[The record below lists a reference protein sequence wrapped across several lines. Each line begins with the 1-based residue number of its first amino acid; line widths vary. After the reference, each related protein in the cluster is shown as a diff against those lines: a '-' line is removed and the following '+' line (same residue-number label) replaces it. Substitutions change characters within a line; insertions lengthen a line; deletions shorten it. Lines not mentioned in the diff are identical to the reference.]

1 MPPRQRILGLV
12 QWEPTSDAA
21 DLKAR
26 IEAERTGQAF
36 LYWKDVDARQQI
48 LMLDPDTERV
58 TVGRRGDQDIVL
70 DWDKQVSRAHALLE
84 KRGGDWTLIDELS
97 QNGSYLNGDRI
108 NRRVRLDHKDVMCFG
123 STRITFQDRARAEE
137 DSTARASEETWAPM
151 SARDRDVLRALCR
164 PLVDDSSAHARQ
176 QRGDRRGGGAER
188 RLGESASA
196 CAVRALRH
204 GRSAPGR
211 EAHAA
216 RAAAALE
223 RHLQAPRLLI
233 VMPVHAPR
241 WTRSPSASVTGSPAA
256 ICCPLTSVPFVE
268 PRSSI
273 A

>member
-1 MPPRQRILGLV
+1 M

-36 LYWKDVDARQQI
+36 LYWKDVDARKQI

-137 DSTARASEETWAPM
+137 DSTARASEKTWAPM
-151 SARDRDVLRALCR
+151 SVRDRDVLRALCR
-164 PLVDDSSAHARQ
+164 PLVDDSSAMPASNEAIAEEVTLSVDSVKARLRVQ
-176 QRGDRRGGGAER
+176 YER
-188 RLGESASA
+188 YGMVDLRQGEKRTRLA
-196 CAVRALRH
+196 
-204 GRSAPGR
+204 
-211 EAHAA
+211 
-216 RAAAALE
+216 
-223 RHLQAPRLLI
+223 RLLLSNGTFK
-233 VMPVHAPR
+233 PHD
-241 WTRSPSASVTGSPAA
+241 
-256 ICCPLTSVPFVE
+256 F
-268 PRSSI
+268 
-273 A
+273 

>member
-1 MPPRQRILGLV
+1 V

-36 LYWKDVDARQQI
+36 VYWKDVDARQQI
-48 LMLDPDTERV
+48 LLLDPDTERV

-108 NRRVRLDHKDVMCFG
+108 NRRVRLGHKDVMCFG

-164 PLVDDSSAHARQ
+164 PLVDDSSAMPASNEDIAEEVTLSVDSVKARLRVQ
-176 QRGDRRGGGAER
+176 YER
-188 RLGESASA
+188 YGLVDLRQGEKRTRLA
-196 CAVRALRH
+196 
-204 GRSAPGR
+204 
-211 EAHAA
+211 
-216 RAAAALE
+216 
-223 RHLQAPRLLI
+223 RLLLSNGTFK
-233 VMPVHAPR
+233 PHD
-241 WTRSPSASVTGSPAA
+241 
-256 ICCPLTSVPFVE
+256 F
-268 PRSSI
+268 
-273 A
+273 

>member
-1 MPPRQRILGLV
+1 MRPRQRILGLV

-36 LYWKDVDARQQI
+36 VFWKDMDARQQI
-48 LMLDPDTERV
+48 LLLDPDTERV

-137 DSTARASEETWAPM
+137 DSTARASGETWAPM

-164 PLVDDSSAHARQ
+164 PLVDDSSAMPASNEAIAEEVTLSVDSVKARLRVQ
-176 QRGDRRGGGAER
+176 YER
-188 RLGESASA
+188 YGMVDLRQGEKRTRLA
-196 CAVRALRH
+196 
-204 GRSAPGR
+204 
-211 EAHAA
+211 
-216 RAAAALE
+216 
-223 RHLQAPRLLI
+223 RLLLSNGTFK
-233 VMPVHAPR
+233 PHD
-241 WTRSPSASVTGSPAA
+241 
-256 ICCPLTSVPFVE
+256 F
-268 PRSSI
+268 
-273 A
+273 

>member
-1 MPPRQRILGLV
+1 M

-36 LYWKDVDARQQI
+36 VYWKDVDARQQI
-48 LMLDPDTERV
+48 LLLDPDTERV
-58 TVGRRGDQDIVL
+58 TVGRRDDQDIVL

-137 DSTARASEETWAPM
+137 DSTARVSEETWAPM

-164 PLVDDSSAHARQ
+164 PLLDDSSAMPASNEAIAEEVTLSVDSVKARLRVQ
-176 QRGDRRGGGAER
+176 YER
-188 RLGESASA
+188 YGLVDLRQGEKRARLA
-196 CAVRALRH
+196 
-204 GRSAPGR
+204 
-211 EAHAA
+211 
-216 RAAAALE
+216 
-223 RHLQAPRLLI
+223 RLLLSNGTFK
-233 VMPVHAPR
+233 PHD
-241 WTRSPSASVTGSPAA
+241 
-256 ICCPLTSVPFVE
+256 F
-268 PRSSI
+268 
-273 A
+273 

>member
-1 MPPRQRILGLV
+1 V

-26 IEAERTGQAF
+26 IEAERTGHAF

-58 TVGRRGDQDIVL
+58 TVGRRDDQDIVL

-137 DSTARASEETWAPM
+137 DSTARVSEETWAPM

-164 PLVDDSSAHARQ
+164 PLLDDSSAMPASNEAIAEEVTLSVDSVKARLRVQ
-176 QRGDRRGGGAER
+176 YER
-188 RLGESASA
+188 YGMVDLRQGEKRTRLA
-196 CAVRALRH
+196 
-204 GRSAPGR
+204 
-211 EAHAA
+211 
-216 RAAAALE
+216 
-223 RHLQAPRLLI
+223 RLLLSNGTFK
-233 VMPVHAPR
+233 PHD
-241 WTRSPSASVTGSPAA
+241 
-256 ICCPLTSVPFVE
+256 F
-268 PRSSI
+268 
-273 A
+273 

>member
-1 MPPRQRILGLV
+1 MRPRQRILGLV

-36 LYWKDVDARQQI
+36 VYWKDVDARQQI
-48 LMLDPDTERV
+48 LLLDADTDRV

-164 PLVDDSSAHARQ
+164 PLVDDSSAMPASNEDIAEEVALSVDSVKARLRVQ
-176 QRGDRRGGGAER
+176 YE
-188 RLGESASA
+188 
-196 CAVRALRH
+196 RH
-204 GRSAPGR
+204 GLVDLRQGEQRSRLA
-211 EAHAA
+211 
-216 RAAAALE
+216 
-223 RHLQAPRLLI
+223 RLLL
-233 VMPVHAPR
+233 
-241 WTRSPSASVTGSPAA
+241 STGTHKPHD
-256 ICCPLTSVPFVE
+256 F
-268 PRSSI
+268 
-273 A
+273 

>member
-1 MPPRQRILGLV
+1 M

-123 STRITFQDRARAEE
+123 STRITSRIARGPRRTRPRAPPR
-137 DSTARASEETWAPM
+137 
-151 SARDRDVLRALCR
+151 
-164 PLVDDSSAHARQ
+164 
-176 QRGDRRGGGAER
+176 RRGR
-188 RLGESASA
+188 RCRRATATCCGR
-196 CAVRALRH
+196 CA
-204 GRSAPGR
+204 GRSSTTAPPCPPATR
-211 EAHAA
+211 
-216 RAAAALE
+216 
-223 RHLQAPRLLI
+223 
-233 VMPVHAPR
+233 
-241 WTRSPSASVTGSPAA
+241 RSP
-256 ICCPLTSVPFVE
+256 
-268 PRSSI
+268 RR
-273 A
+273 

>member
-1 MPPRQRILGLV
+1 M

-26 IEAERTGQAF
+26 IEAERTGHAF
-36 LYWKDVDARQQI
+36 LSWKDVDARQQI

-58 TVGRRGDQDIVL
+58 TVGRRDDQDIVL

-137 DSTARASEETWAPM
+137 DSTARVSEETWAPM

-164 PLVDDSSAHARQ
+164 PLLDDSSAMPASNEAIAEEVTLSVDSVKARLRVQ
-176 QRGDRRGGGAER
+176 YER
-188 RLGESASA
+188 YGMVDLRQGEKRTRLA
-196 CAVRALRH
+196 
-204 GRSAPGR
+204 
-211 EAHAA
+211 
-216 RAAAALE
+216 
-223 RHLQAPRLLI
+223 RLLLSNGTFK
-233 VMPVHAPR
+233 PHD
-241 WTRSPSASVTGSPAA
+241 
-256 ICCPLTSVPFVE
+256 F
-268 PRSSI
+268 
-273 A
+273 

>member
-1 MPPRQRILGLV
+1 V
-12 QWEPTSDAA
+12 QWEPTSEAA

-26 IEAERTGQAF
+26 IEAERTGHAF

-58 TVGRRGDQDIVL
+58 TVGRRDDQDIVL

-137 DSTARASEETWAPM
+137 DSTARVSEETWAPM

-164 PLVDDSSAHARQ
+164 PLVDDSSAMPASNEAIAEEVTLSVDSVKARLRVQ
-176 QRGDRRGGGAER
+176 YER
-188 RLGESASA
+188 YGMVDLRQGEKRTRLA
-196 CAVRALRH
+196 
-204 GRSAPGR
+204 
-211 EAHAA
+211 
-216 RAAAALE
+216 
-223 RHLQAPRLLI
+223 RLLLSNGTFK
-233 VMPVHAPR
+233 PHD
-241 WTRSPSASVTGSPAA
+241 
-256 ICCPLTSVPFVE
+256 F
-268 PRSSI
+268 
-273 A
+273 

>member
-1 MPPRQRILGLV
+1 M

-26 IEAERTGQAF
+26 IEAERTGHAF

-58 TVGRRGDQDIVL
+58 TVGRRDDQDIVL

-137 DSTARASEETWAPM
+137 DSTARVSEETWAPM

-164 PLVDDSSAHARQ
+164 PLLDDSSAMPASNEAIAEEVTLSVDSVKARLRVQ
-176 QRGDRRGGGAER
+176 YER
-188 RLGESASA
+188 YGMVDLRQGEKRTRLA
-196 CAVRALRH
+196 
-204 GRSAPGR
+204 
-211 EAHAA
+211 
-216 RAAAALE
+216 
-223 RHLQAPRLLI
+223 RLLLSNGTFK
-233 VMPVHAPR
+233 PHD
-241 WTRSPSASVTGSPAA
+241 
-256 ICCPLTSVPFVE
+256 F
-268 PRSSI
+268 
-273 A
+273 